1 MRLEK
6 YLVNEGISSVIK
18 NTFNMFAKLE
28 PKDLQYQL
36 QVGWYDFVDLARKQ
50 GREEEVLK
58 FINRTFNQ
66 NLKTLDQVN
75 LNKLKYTLSTVK
87 EANFQ
92 TASIISSA
100 LLFAQ
105 QKMGELWNLMKQQ
118 MNVVSFAIACLVLYI
133 IYGAK

>member
-1 MRLEK
+1 
-6 YLVNEGISSVIK
+6 
-18 NTFNMFAKLE
+18 MFAKLE

-50 GREEEVLK
+50 GREEKVLE
-58 FINRTFNQ
+58 FINKTFNQ

-133 IYGAK
+133 IYGVK